1 MNQKYLCVNHR
12 QQLRNYPKQAV
23 RAWSKSYENGQ
34 SLLAMGFN
42 FEALAHLG
50 CAYEAAEIVLTA
62 NVIET
67 IDAVAM
73 LTSSAATLARLL
85 DELGQSIESQNVIDL
100 TSQRLERECNNN
112 PKAKAVLQNQIQ
124 SLRYFVESP
133 EVHEYPL
140 DESSFSMLSVMTPP
154 TSTAIH

>member
-12 QQLRNYPKQAV
+12 QQLRNYPRQAV

-50 CAYEAAEIVLTA
+50 CAYEAAEIVLSA
-62 NVIET
+62 NVIDT
-67 IDAVAM
+67 LDAVAM

-85 DELGQSIESQNVIDL
+85 DDLGQPLESSNVIDL
-100 TSQRLERECNNN
+100 TSQRIEKEFIKK
-112 PKAKAVLQNQIQ
+112 PETKAVLQNQIQ
-124 SLRYFVESP
+124 SLRYFVETDKQQ
-133 EVHEYPL
+133 EYPL
-140 DESSFSMLSVMTPP
+140 DEANLSIFATITNSS
-154 TSTAIH
+154 STALH

>member
-1 MNQKYLCVNHR
+1 MNQKYLCATHR

-34 SLLAMGFN
+34 SLISMGFS

-50 CAYEAAEIVLTA
+50 CAFEAAEIVLST

-73 LTSSAATLARLL
+73 LTSSAATLAKLL
-85 DELGQSIESQNVIDL
+85 SELGQPFESQNVVEL
-100 TSQRLERECNNN
+100 TNNRIMQEIAKY
-112 PKAKAVLQNQIQ
+112 PEMKALLQNQIT
-124 SLRYFVESP
+124 SLRYFVQES
-133 EVHEYPL
+133 EEEEYPL
-140 DESSFSMLSVMTPP
+140 EDEHLSIFNLASMPTP
-154 TSTAIH
+154 AVLH